1 MNFARKGR
9 ASMLCTIG
17 DAAKRLG
24 VPASTLRYYDKEGL
38 LPHVNRSDSGIRMF
52 TEDDFEWVVLIER
65 LKQSGLSIKEIKR
78 YVDLYLQGDDTL
90 EARRELIY
98 SRRAILEQQMADLQQ
113 TLDFLK
119 YKCWFY
125 DRALEDG
132 TDQHVKQMG
141 LDDLPPEMREIK
153 MRCGVNKY

>member
-1 MNFARKGR
+1 M
-9 ASMLCTIG
+9 SMLCTIG

-90 EARRELIY
+90 EERRELIY
-98 SRRAILEQQMADLQQ
+98 SRRAILERQMADLQQ

-125 DRALEDG
+125 DRAVEDG
-132 TDQHVKQMG
+132 TDQRVIQMG